1 MTRLERIKGEL
12 DRLIAYRSDAMKQN
26 NLFLL
31 ESIQEKIK
39 NKEKELQQAKEYA
52 PMRLLDFLNDKGE
65 DVKNKVY
72 KALIKISLASDYVAK
87 CAYDAKDLLK
97 EIGVNDYSLK
107 SDIEALRKVS
117 DKIAAFVCVPNQQCL
132 TDMLVENDEFID
144 TCDEA
149 SDKHLKERLGL

>member
-12 DRLIAYRSDAMKQN
+12 DRLIAYRSEAMKQN

-31 ESIQEKIK
+31 ESIQEKIR
-39 NKEKELQQAKEYA
+39 NKEKELQQAKDYA

-65 DVKNKVY
+65 EVKNKVY

-97 EIGVNDYSLK
+97 DYSLK

-117 DKIAAFVCVPNQQCL
+117 DKIAAFVCVPDQQCL
-132 TDMLVENDEFID
+132 TDMLVDNDEFIE

-149 SDKHLKERLGL
+149 TDKHLKERLGL

>member
-1 MTRLERIKGEL
+1 MTRLERIKSEL
-12 DRLIAYRSDAMKQN
+12 DKLIAYRSEAMKQN

-31 ESIQEKIK
+31 QSIQEKIK
-39 NKEKELQQAKEYA
+39 NKEKELQQAKDYA

-72 KALIKISLASDYVAK
+72 KVLIKISLASDYVAK

-117 DKIAAFVCVPNQQCL
+117 DKIAAFVCVPDQQCL
-132 TDMLVENDEFID
+132 TDMLVDNDEFIE

>member
-1 MTRLERIKGEL
+1 MTRLERLQSEL
-12 DRLIAYRSDAMKQN
+12 DRLISYRSDALRQN

-39 NKEKELQQAKEYA
+39 NKEKEIQQAKEYA

-65 DVKNKVY
+65 DVKNSVY
-72 KALIKISLASDYVAK
+72 KSLIKISLASDYVAK
-87 CAYDAKDLLK
+87 CAYDVKDLLK

-132 TDMLVENDEFID
+132 TDMLVDNDEFID

>member
-1 MTRLERIKGEL
+1 MTKDAKVRFQQIMTRLERIKREL
-12 DRLIAYRSDAMKQN
+12 DRLIAYRSEAMKQN

-65 DVKNKVY
+65 EVKNKVY

-97 EIGVNDYSLK
+97 EIGVND
-107 SDIEALRKVS
+107 
-117 DKIAAFVCVPNQQCL
+117 
-132 TDMLVENDEFID
+132 
-144 TCDEA
+144 
-149 SDKHLKERLGL
+149 